1 MKGICTMN
9 QQEIFTQIEKE
20 LGSEKK
26 VVLSPS
32 LSAIVESNGSQFKL
46 EALMHKDWIIGI
58 KNHYAYVSVITRTP
72 RNFNEKPIQTATPVV
87 SEEPVKVRYSTAKK
101 VKDFKA
107 CQKLADDIM
116 ATLPEHQ
123 RVKEGLPSERLYK
136 MFKAMKEF

>member
-1 MKGICTMN
+1 MN
-9 QQEIFTQIEKE
+9 HLEIFTQIEKE
-20 LGSEKK
+20 LGTEKK

-72 RNFNEKPIQTATPVV
+72 RNFNEKPIQTVIPVVATPVV